1 VSSSAFDDDFG
12 IAADIQTLRFHI
24 LISLMLS
31 SQTKDPI
38 TSAAVT
44 NLHLALPGGL
54 TAQSLADASVET
66 VHECINKVGF
76 WRRKT
81 EYIQEAARALLE
93 REGDDKGDV
102 PNTLEGL
109 CELKGVGPKM
119 AFLALQCAWDM

>member
-1 VSSSAFDDDFG
+1 VDVL
-12 IAADIQTLRFHI
+12 ADIQTLRFHI

-54 TAQSLADASVET
+54 TAQSLADASIET

-81 EYIQEAARALLE
+81 EYIQDAAKKLLE
-93 REGDDKGDV
+93 REGEDKGDV